1 MPNLCLNW
9 TILKKS
15 HSGLGVGTAAT
26 ALTKHG
32 VTPTVVEIDPAVYNA
47 SLTWFGLP
55 KPAPERVFLLDGR
68 RVVRRKLHE
77 RTNQLTE
84 EPLYDYV
91 IHDCF
96 SGGGV
101 PAHLYTTEFWGE
113 LKGIMKPDGVVAV
126 VSHPIELICPVY

>member
-1 MPNLCLNW
+1 MPAPDLHRTRSDISC
-9 TILKKS
+9 
-15 HSGLGVGTAAT
+15 SGLGVGIAAT
-26 ALTKHG
+26 ALTRHG
-32 VTPTVVEIDPAVYNA
+32 VTPTIIEIDPAVYNA
-47 SLTWFGLP
+47 SVTWFGLP
-55 KPAPERVFLLDGR
+55 EPAPERLFLTDGR
-68 RVVRRKLHE
+68 RVVRRKHHE
-77 RTNQLTE
+77 HLNQLTT

-126 VSHPIELICPVY
+126 VSS